1 MNNYEKIANGIVVNR
16 IRSSWIEIFKFYN
29 EQNSKEIGTLSIAFV
44 LMTINEK
51 FGTQVTKIAPRMGME
66 PNSLSRL
73 LKSLEEKEL
82 VFKRKDNK
90 DKRKVYIC
98 LTENG
103 LKLRNIAAERLFSL
117 EKNIKDKI
125 LPTDLS
131 SFYKVTDAISEIIE
145 IEKTK
150 IALKW
155 IFFIGD

>member
-1 MNNYEKIANGIVVNR
+1 MNKYEKIAKGIVVNR

-29 EQNSKEIGTLSIAFV
+29 EQNSKEIGTLSTAFV

-82 VFKRKDNK
+82 VFKRKDTK

-117 EKNIKDKI
+117 EKSIKDKI
-125 LPTDLS
+125 STTDLS
-131 SFYKVTDAISEIIE
+131 AFYKVTDAISDVIE
-145 IEKTK
+145 IEKAK
-150 IALKW
+150 LAL
-155 IFFIGD
+155 

>member
-1 MNNYEKIANGIVVNR
+1 MNKYEKIAKGIVVNR

-29 EQNSKEIGTLSIAFV
+29 EQNSKEIGTLSTAFV

-73 LKSLEEKEL
+73 LKSLEEKEF
-82 VFKRKDNK
+82 VFKRKDTK

-117 EKNIKDKI
+117 EKSIKDKI
-125 LPTDLS
+125 STTDLS
-131 SFYKVTDAISEIIE
+131 AFYKVTDAISEIIE
-145 IEKTK
+145 IEKAK
-150 IALKW
+150 LAL
-155 IFFIGD
+155 

>member
-98 LTENG
+98 LTKNG

-131 SFYKVTDAISEIIE
+131 SFYKVTDVISEIIE

-150 IALKW
+150 IALK
-155 IFFIGD
+155 

>member
-150 IALKW
+150 IALK
-155 IFFIGD
+155 

>member
-1 MNNYEKIANGIVVNR
+1 MNKYEKIAKGIVVNR

-29 EQNSKEIGTLSIAFV
+29 EQNSKEIGTLSTAFV

-73 LKSLEEKEL
+73 LKSLEEKEF
-82 VFKRKDNK
+82 VFKSKDTK

-103 LKLRNIAAERLFSL
+103 LNLRNIAAERLFSL
-117 EKNIKDKI
+117 EKSIKDKI
-125 LPTDLS
+125 STTDLS
-131 SFYKVTDAISEIIE
+131 AFYKVTDAISEIIE
-145 IEKTK
+145 IEKAK
-150 IALKW
+150 LAL
-155 IFFIGD
+155 

>member
-1 MNNYEKIANGIVVNR
+1 MNKYEKIAKGIVVNR
-16 IRSSWIEIFKFYN
+16 IRYSWIEIFKFYN
-29 EQNSKEIGTLSIAFV
+29 EQNSKEIGTLSTAFV

-73 LKSLEEKEL
+73 LKSLEKKEL
-82 VFKRKDNK
+82 IFKRKDTK

-103 LKLRNIAAERLFSL
+103 LKLRNIAAERLFHL
-117 EKNIKDKI
+117 EKSIKDKI
-125 LPTDLS
+125 STTDLS
-131 SFYKVTDAISEIIE
+131 AFYKVNDAISDVIE

-150 IALKW
+150 LAL
-155 IFFIGD
+155 

>member
-29 EQNSKEIGTLSIAFV
+29 EQNSKEIGTLSTAFV
-44 LMTINEK
+44 LLTINEK

-73 LKSLEEKEL
+73 LKSLEKKEL
-82 VFKRKDNK
+82 IFKRKDTK

-103 LKLRNIAAERLFSL
+103 LKLRNIAAERLFHL
-117 EKNIKDKI
+117 EKSIKDKI
-125 LPTDLS
+125 STSDLYA
-131 SFYKVTDAISEIIE
+131 FYKVNDAISEIIE

-150 IALKW
+150 IAL
-155 IFFIGD
+155 

>member
-1 MNNYEKIANGIVVNR
+1 MNNYEKIAKGIVVNR

-29 EQNSKEIGTLSIAFV
+29 EQNSKEIGTLSTAFV

-82 VFKRKDNK
+82 VFKRKDTK

-117 EKNIKDKI
+117 EKSIKDKI
-125 LPTDLS
+125 STTDLS
-131 SFYKVTDAISEIIE
+131 AFYKVTDAISEIIE

-150 IALKW
+150 LAL
-155 IFFIGD
+155 

>member
-1 MNNYEKIANGIVVNR
+1 MNNYEKIAKGIVVNR
-16 IRSSWIEIFKFYN
+16 IRFSWIDIFKFYN
-29 EQNSKEIGTLSIAFV
+29 LQYSKEIGTLSTAFV

-82 VFKRKDNK
+82 VFKRKDTK

-103 LKLRNIAAERLFSL
+103 LKLRNLAAERLFSL
-117 EKNIKDKI
+117 EKSIKDKI
-125 LPTDLS
+125 SPTDLS
-131 SFYKVTDAISEIIE
+131 AFYKVTNAISEVIE
-145 IEKTK
+145 LEKTK
-150 IALKW
+150 LAL
-155 IFFIGD
+155 

>member
-1 MNNYEKIANGIVVNR
+1 MNKYEKIAKVIVVNR
-16 IRSSWIEIFKFYN
+16 IRSSWIDIFKFYN
-29 EQNSKEIGTLSIAFV
+29 EQTSKEIGTLSTAFV

-82 VFKRKDNK
+82 VFKRKDTK

-103 LKLRNIAAERLFSL
+103 LMLRNLAAERLFSL
-117 EKNIKDKI
+117 EKSIKDKI
-125 LPTDLS
+125 STTDLS
-131 SFYKVTDAISEIIE
+131 AFYKVTDAISDVIE
-145 IEKTK
+145 IEKAK
-150 IALKW
+150 LAL
-155 IFFIGD
+155 

>member
-29 EQNSKEIGTLSIAFV
+29 EQNSKEIGTLSTAFV

-125 LPTDLS
+125 SHTDLS
-131 SFYKVTDAISEIIE
+131 SFYNVTDAISEIIE

-150 IALKW
+150 IALK
-155 IFFIGD
+155 

>member
-29 EQNSKEIGTLSIAFV
+29 EQNSKEIGTLSTAFV

-125 LPTDLS
+125 SPTDLS

-150 IALKW
+150 IALK
-155 IFFIGD
+155 

>member
-29 EQNSKEIGTLSIAFV
+29 EQNSKEIGTLSTAFV

-150 IALKW
+150 IALK
-155 IFFIGD
+155 

>member
-1 MNNYEKIANGIVVNR
+1 MNKYEKLAKGIVVNR

-29 EQNSKEIGTLSIAFV
+29 EQNSKEIGTLSTAFV

-73 LKSLEEKEL
+73 LKSLEEKEF
-82 VFKRKDNK
+82 VFKRKDTK

-117 EKNIKDKI
+117 EKSIKDKI
-125 LPTDLS
+125 STTDLS
-131 SFYKVTDAISEIIE
+131 AFYKVTGAISEIIE
-145 IEKTK
+145 IEKAK
-150 IALKW
+150 LAL
-155 IFFIGD
+155 